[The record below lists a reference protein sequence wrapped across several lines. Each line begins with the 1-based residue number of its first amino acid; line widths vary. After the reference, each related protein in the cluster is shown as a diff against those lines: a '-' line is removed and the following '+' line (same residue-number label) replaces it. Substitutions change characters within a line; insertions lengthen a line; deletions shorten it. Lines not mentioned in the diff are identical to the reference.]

1 MAFMG
6 LLMAGSGREAGC
18 EDNVQ
23 RVAAGA
29 LSFVSMSPAISVVIP
44 TYQCG
49 RYVGRAVDSVLQ
61 QTFTDFELIVIDDGS
76 TDGTGEALAR
86 YGGCIRYAW
95 QPNRGAAAARN
106 AGIRLCRGA
115 AVTFLDADNWWRSD
129 HLAVLTEALA
139 RHPEAVLAS
148 TCPRSHLAGR
158 QRTRDAR
165 LFDALPLTLI
175 DHVAGL
181 HSCLAVRREHLLAI
195 GGFNEALPVAEDVEL
210 CLRLAAR
217 GPFSF
222 VQRRTIVR
230 QHTRGSLEQR
240 GGERGDY
247 LPSLEAIARVGIEE
261 VQQLARPDRAELL
274 VRAEGKVR
282 YVAALRALA
291 RDDED
296 GVAVALRDACRLM
309 PELSQEGALV
319 ARRLELLAPRRAV
332 RARHFSTF
340 ARLWPDPSAETALYL
355 RERAITTSVLAG
367 RPFDA
372 LKLAATRRWFARP
385 AQLLRTFP
393 LWARLGRRTVQRLMH
408 RGRVHAG

>member
-1 MAFMG
+1 
-6 LLMAGSGREAGC
+6 
-18 EDNVQ
+18 
-23 RVAAGA
+23 
-29 LSFVSMSPAISVVIP
+29 MSPAVSVVIP

-49 RYVGRAVDSVLQ
+49 RYVCRAVDSVLR
-61 QTFTDFELIVIDDGS
+61 QTFTDFDLIVIDDGS
-76 TDGTGEALAR
+76 TDGTAEVLAR
-86 YGGCIRYAW
+86 YGGRIRYAW

-115 AVTFLDADNWWRSD
+115 AVAFLDADNWWRSD
-129 HLAVLTEALA
+129 HLAVLTDALA
-139 RHPEAVLAS
+139 RHPEAVMAS

-158 QRTRDAR
+158 QTTHDAR
-165 LFDALPLTLI
+165 LVDALPLTLI

-181 HSCLAVRREHLLAI
+181 QSCIAVRREDLLAI
-195 GGFNEALPVAEDVEL
+195 GGYNEGLPVAEDVDL

-222 VQRRTIVR
+222 VRRRTVVR
-230 QHTRGSLEQR
+230 QYTRGSLEQR

-247 LPSLEAIARVGIEE
+247 GPALEAIAKTGMEE
-261 VQQLARPDRAELL
+261 VRRLQRPDRSELL
-274 VRAEGKVR
+274 ARAEGKSR

-296 GVAVALRDACRLM
+296 GVAVALRDACRLA
-309 PELSQEGALV
+309 PELSHEGALV

-340 ARLWPDPSAETALYL
+340 ARRWPEPSAETALYL
-355 RERAITTSVLAG
+355 RGRAITTSVLAG

-372 LKLAATRRWFARP
+372 LKLAATWRWLARP
-385 AQLLRTFP
+385 THLLRTVP
-393 LWARLGRRTVQRLMH
+393 LWARLGRRNVQRLLH

>member
-1 MAFMG
+1 
-6 LLMAGSGREAGC
+6 
-18 EDNVQ
+18 V
-23 RVAAGA
+23 
-29 LSFVSMSPAISVVIP
+29 SPAVSVIIP

-49 RYVGRAVDSVLQ
+49 RYVCRAVDSVLR

-76 TDGTGEALAR
+76 SDGTAEALAS
-86 YGGCIRYAW
+86 YGARIRYQW
-95 QPNRGAAAARN
+95 QPNRGLAAARN

-115 AVTFLDADNWWRSD
+115 AVAFLDADDWWRRD

-148 TCPRSHLAGR
+148 TCPRSHVAGR
-158 QRTRDAR
+158 QKAGEAR
-165 LFDALPLTLI
+165 LVDALPLTLI

-181 HSCLAVRREHLLAI
+181 QDCLAVRREHLLAI

-222 VQRRTIVR
+222 VRRRTVVR
-230 QHTRGSLEQR
+230 QYTRGSLEQR

-247 LPSLEAIARVGIEE
+247 LPALETIAKTGMDE
-261 VQQLARPDRAELL
+261 VRRLQRSDRAELL
-274 VRAEGKVR
+274 ARAEGKLS
-282 YVAALRALA
+282 YVAALRGLA

-296 GVAVALRDACRLM
+296 GVAVDLRVACRLI
-309 PELSQEGALV
+309 PELSREGALV

-340 ARLWPDPSAETALYL
+340 ARLWPEPSAETALYL
-355 RERAITTSVLAG
+355 RGRAITTSVLAV

-372 LKLAATRRWFARP
+372 LRLAATWRWFARP
-385 AQLLRTFP
+385 AHLLRTFP
-393 LWARLGRRTVQRLMH
+393 LWARLGRRSVQRLMH